1 MSVVVYNNEPIENA
15 LKRLHREVMIEEIL
29 DKLKDKQY
37 FVKKSVI
44 RSEQKKVWMKTKR
57 RGRSAARKLRR
68 KGASVL

>member
-37 FVKKSVI
+37 FVKKSVV

-57 RGRSAARKLRR
+57 RRRSATRKLRR